1 VLIILVDLFETVCV
15 FWRYGYWLVSAIY
28 SNLISNAIYA
38 GFVVAR
44 FIFQERPRTWS
55 SLTVMIK
62 SLLSKQSTTH
72 ISH

>member
-1 VLIILVDLFETVCV
+1 
-15 FWRYGYWLVSAIY
+15 VSAIY